1 MIICYDLF
9 FRFVSYWNYVLRF
22 LRGLQSSFHLEDLKE
37 NYNTE
42 VSVLP
47 CKEEVV
53 HDKIMI
59 AQQVEKYRKIL
70 SMR

>member
-9 FRFVSYWNYVLRF
+9 LRFVSYCNYILRF
-22 LRGLQSSFHLEDLKE
+22 LRDLQTSFHLEDLKE

-53 HDKIMI
+53 HDKVMI
-59 AQQVEKYRKIL
+59 AQQVEIYRKIL